1 MVRLDASPP
10 RFCCW
15 RMCRVT
21 RWDGPTAWLLTCC
34 SGGRCTEAPLPA
46 AAEAGR
52 CLLLDG
58 RADCCS
64 SVPTVSDM
72 VMQPAMCTS
81 QRQGLCFVSDQRAS
95 VKAALQALNSST
107 APGVDRPNVSAERSA
122 VQHRPLVGIPA
133 TTPEA
138 TVPM

>member
-34 SGGRCTEAPLPA
+34 LGGRCTEAPLPA